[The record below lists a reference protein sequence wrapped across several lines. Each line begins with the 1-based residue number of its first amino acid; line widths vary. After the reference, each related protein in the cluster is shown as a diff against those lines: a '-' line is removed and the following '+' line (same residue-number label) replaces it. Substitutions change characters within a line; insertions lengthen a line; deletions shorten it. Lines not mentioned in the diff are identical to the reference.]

1 MRPKIIRA
9 STVPISLNLLL
20 EGQLRMLSD
29 EYELVAV
36 SSPGPD
42 LDAVAAREGV
52 RVVPIPME
60 RRISLWKDLI
70 SLLRLIALFRREKP
84 QIVHSMTPK
93 AGLLS
98 MLAARICR
106 VPVRIHTFT
115 GLVFPSAK
123 GLKKLLLIATDR
135 LTCSCATYI
144 NPEGLG
150 VKNTLSRITSRPL
163 HIIGNGN
170 VNGIDLTYFDRTPEV
185 VAKAA
190 EIRQSRFQFTFC
202 FVGRIVGDK
211 GINELAKA
219 FVRLNREHPTCRLLL
234 VGSPEPELDPPERET
249 EEILRNHPAV
259 TCAGWQNDIRPF
271 LAASDVFVFPSY
283 REGFPNVVLQA
294 GAMGIPCIVTDI
306 NGCNEIIK
314 NGVNGLII
322 PPKDAESLYK
332 AMNEYLISPAMLSD
346 HASHSRKMIAERYD
360 RQYLW
365 SCLRKVY
372 KEQIS

>member
-1 MRPKIIRA
+1 MRPEIIRA

-29 EYELVAV
+29 EYEVVAV

-70 SLLRLIALFRREKP
+70 SLLRLIALFSREKP

-150 VKNTLSRITSRPL
+150 VKNNLSRITSRPL

-185 VAKAA
+185 LAKAA

-211 GINELAKA
+211 GIN
-219 FVRLNREHPTCRLLL
+219 
-234 VGSPEPELDPPERET
+234 
-249 EEILRNHPAV
+249 
-259 TCAGWQNDIRPF
+259 
-271 LAASDVFVFPSY
+271 
-283 REGFPNVVLQA
+283 
-294 GAMGIPCIVTDI
+294 
-306 NGCNEIIK
+306 
-314 NGVNGLII
+314 
-322 PPKDAESLYK
+322 
-332 AMNEYLISPAMLSD
+332 
-346 HASHSRKMIAERYD
+346 
-360 RQYLW
+360 
-365 SCLRKVY
+365 
-372 KEQIS
+372 